1 MKMRNQCFTVLL
13 GLIFFSCSATVQ
25 AKVSAVDS
33 WVRATVDGQSMGGAF
48 LTLKNDSS
56 QEASLE
62 SVQSDVATRVE
73 LHRMQETN
81 GMMEMVQVNKIQV
94 PAKQSVVLSPKGM
107 HLMLMGLKRTLRTD
121 ETIPFL
127 LTVKQ
132 NGRIQQ
138 IRVKAVVKALSQ

>member
-13 GLIFFSCSATVQ
+13 SLIFFSCSATVQ
-25 AKVSAVDS
+25 AKVSVVDS

-81 GMMEMVQVNKIQV
+81 GVMEMVQVNKIQV
-94 PAKQSVVLSPKGM
+94 PAKQSITLSPKGM
-107 HLMLMGLKRTLRTD
+107 HLMLMGLKRTLRTG